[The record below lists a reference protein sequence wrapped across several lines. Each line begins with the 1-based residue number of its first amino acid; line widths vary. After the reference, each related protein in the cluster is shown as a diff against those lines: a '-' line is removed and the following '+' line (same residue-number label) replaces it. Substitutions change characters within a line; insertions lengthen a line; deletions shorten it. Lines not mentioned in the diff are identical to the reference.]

1 MKNKKG
7 ILEYHKERMS
17 RKGTMTEKSP
27 KKSKD
32 YRKKLKTKNKRK
44 KLMKKRTFIIFKT
57 YYYSLEFV

>member
-32 YRKKLKTKNKRK
+32 YRKKLKTKNKRT
-44 KLMKKRTFIIFKT
+44 KLMKKKTFIIF
-57 YYYSLEFV
+57 